1 LTAPRPHSRPTLPRF
16 IAGVFLGG
24 LLLALA
30 VAFNGCHQDPPKPDR
45 EPGTVDVRLGSRT
58 YRLWVAATEN
68 TRRYGL
74 MKRESMPADR
84 GMIFV
89 FRTQQ
94 PLTFW
99 MKDTLIPLD
108 ILYLN
113 AQGKVVSIHRML
125 PNDKDAFG
133 EYVTTPSDAPSKYA
147 IELNAGQAAASG
159 VKVGDQID
167 LPPAATAP
175 EGLE

>member
-1 LTAPRPHSRPTLPRF
+1 M
-16 IAGVFLGG
+16 FLGG

-108 ILYLN
+108 M
-113 AQGKVVSIHRML
+113 VWVSARGI
-125 PNDKDAFG
+125 
-133 EYVTTPSDAPSKYA
+133 VTTVAANVPATTVDTPEAKIPHRNGRGTYV
-147 IELNAGQAAASG
+147 IELAAGEAAHAGIKTG
-159 VKVGDQID
+159 VLLDVSAVGK
-167 LPPAATAP
+167 AKN
-175 EGLE
+175 

>member
-1 LTAPRPHSRPTLPRF
+1 
-16 IAGVFLGG
+16 
-24 LLLALA
+24 
-30 VAFNGCHQDPPKPDR
+30 
-45 EPGTVDVRLGSRT
+45 
-58 YRLWVAATEN
+58 
-68 TRRYGL
+68 

-159 VKVGDQID
+159 VKAGDQID

>member
-1 LTAPRPHSRPTLPRF
+1 MPHVLVVERVLDHATIEGRAVGQLEVASANLVQLLVLDPNRVLAP
-16 IAGVFLGG
+16 V
-24 LLLALA
+24 
-30 VAFNGCHQDPPKPDR
+30 
-45 EPGTVDVRLGSRT
+45 EPAETVIRLIP
-58 YRLWVAATEN
+58 E
-68 TRRYGL
+68 
-74 MKRESMPADR
+74 E
-84 GMIFV
+84 
-89 FRTQQ
+89 
-94 PLTFW
+94 
-99 MKDTLIPLD
+99 IPLD

-113 AQGKVVSIHRML
+113 AQAKVVSIHRML